1 MIGVVSNHSNR
12 IYIYCHYDDVARDI
26 QKWEYQPLGP
36 FLAKN
41 FGTTISPWVVTMDA
55 LEPFIIDNTNQV
67 NINLLISVPHFS

>member
-12 IYIYCHYDDVARDI
+12 IYCHYDDVARDI